1 MRIAVHSGKQH
12 VLQPGVKLS
21 NMCLE
26 CSEAEAMA
34 KGRST
39 GHQPQKRC
47 GKGCKGWRLGSSS
60 FSGAR
65 RTEYTL
71 NAILSRVCHK
81 RASPKHTATSSHCHL
96 LHSVPEIPRP
106 CIGLREY

>member
-39 GHQPQKRC
+39 GHQP
-47 GKGCKGWRLGSSS
+47 
-60 FSGAR
+60 
-65 RTEYTL
+65 
-71 NAILSRVCHK
+71 
-81 RASPKHTATSSHCHL
+81 
-96 LHSVPEIPRP
+96 
-106 CIGLREY
+106 